1 MWLIFLI
8 ESRIKPPMTIQEIRQ
23 KYFDYFQKKGHVVIP
38 SSSLVPEGDATTL
51 FTSAGMQPMMPYLL
65 GQKHPKGTRLVDSQK
80 CFRSQDIDE
89 VGDMR
94 HTTFFEMLGNWSLG
108 DYFKKEQLEY
118 FFNFLTDPKE
128 GLGIDPHK
136 LFVTVFEGGSGVPKD
151 NDAITIWQR
160 LFAKV
165 GINAKEGER
174 IFAYPAN
181 KNWWSRAGEPEKMPT
196 GELGGPDSEVFYDFG
211 PELKLHEKSHWKK
224 EVCHVNCDCGRYLEI
239 GNSVF
244 MQYQKQADGTLKEL
258 TQKNIDFGGG
268 LTRLE
273 AVTRNDP
280 DMFNISSLAPV
291 IAEIEKL
298 TKKSYADEVNKAP
311 MRIIA
316 DHITAATFLI
326 KDGVFP
332 SNKSQGYVLR
342 RLLRR
347 AAVKLFFLVENRE
360 EIISLAG
367 ITSSIVSSYKSIY
380 FKNDDTKYVQ
390 SCIAVEIGKFEK
402 SLDKGIKELEKKTD
416 VTGKDAFDLY
426 QNYGFPLEITVEV
439 LAQIG
444 KSVDMEQFKD
454 EFEKHQ
460 ETSRS
465 ASAGMFKGGLADN
478 SVTVT
483 AYHTATH
490 LLHAALRQIIGST
503 VQQKGSNITAE
514 RLRFDYSDNDKLTDE
529 QVLKIE
535 NLINKKIQE
544 KLPVIRTEEPKEQ
557 AIASGAMA
565 FFGQKYPD
573 VVSVYTIG
581 VEPNHFSKEL
591 CGGPHVT
598 NLSEL
603 ANIKIV
609 KQESLGSGIRRVYL
623 KFV

>member
-1 MWLIFLI
+1 
-8 ESRIKPPMTIQEIRQ
+8 MTIQEIRQ
-23 KYFDYFQKKGHVVIP
+23 KYFDFFQKRGHFILP
-38 SSSLVPEGDATTL
+38 SASLVPDGDATTL

-65 GQKHPKGTRLVDSQK
+65 GQKHPKGVRLVDSQK

-89 VGDMR
+89 VGDSR

-118 FFNFLTDPKE
+118 FFNFLTDKNE

-136 LFVTVFEGGSGVPKD
+136 LFVTVFEGGSGVDKD
-151 NDAITIWQR
+151 TDAIEIWQR

-174 IFAYPAN
+174 IFAYPAK
-181 KNWWSRAGEPEKMPT
+181 KNWWSRAGEPENMPT
-196 GELGGPDSEVFYDFG
+196 GEPGGPDSEVFYDFG
-211 PELKLHEKSHWKK
+211 PELNLHEKSIWKK

-244 MQYQKQADGTLKEL
+244 MQYVKEETGDLKEL

-273 AVTRNDP
+273 AVTNNDP
-280 DMFNISSLAPV
+280 DMFNISSLAP
-291 IAEIEKL
+291 IIKQIEIL
-298 TKKSYADEVNKAP
+298 TKKSYADEENKAP

-316 DHITAATFLI
+316 DHLTAATFLI

-347 AAVKLFFLVENRE
+347 AAVKLYFLMGVRD
-360 EIISLAG
+360 EISSLAG
-367 ITSSIVSSYKSIY
+367 ITSSIVAIYKSVY
-380 FKNDDTKYVQ
+380 FLKDDTLYIQ
-390 SCIAVEIGKFEK
+390 SSIATEISKFQK

-416 VTGKDAFDLY
+416 ITGKDAFDLY

-444 KSVDMEQFKD
+444 KTVDMEQFKD

-460 ETSRS
+460 DTSRS
-465 ASAGMFKGGLADN
+465 ASAGMFTGGLADH
-478 SVTVT
+478 SETVT

-490 LLHAALRQIIGST
+490 LLHAALRKIIGTS
-503 VQQKGSNITAE
+503 VSQKGSNITAE
-514 RLRFDYSDNDKLTDE
+514 RLRFDYAATDKLSDE
-529 QVLKIE
+529 QVLEIE
-535 NLINKKIQE
+535 NLINEKIQQ
-544 KLPVIRTEEPKEQ
+544 KLSVVRTEEKKED

-581 VEPNHFSKEL
+581 DPENYFSKEL